1 MRDCLPSA
9 GELSP
14 CDCRG
19 DSCFGNIN
27 MAKIWICRVWQLKIT
42 CKINPPDNQ
51 VPSRNQRPS
60 PGVRGG
66 VWCRLRLEIEIQ
78 LIQHL
83 VLQQQQPAAAAAP
96 PSPWSANKGDIAGT
110 RAGPGLVLTHR
121 SIQSFSQSGRV
132 LQSQK
137 CSYLKY
143 NYKIFTLSRTHALL
157 ALNSNCCGV
166 AVKSIICRVHHITW
180 LTSRVQQNMQDYRTI
195 GVMWVWL

>member
-1 MRDCLPSA
+1 M
-9 GELSP
+9 ELK
-14 CDCRG
+14 
-19 DSCFGNIN
+19 NN
-27 MAKIWICRVWQLKIT
+27 LQNK
-42 CKINPPDNQ
+42 PPLQSYDNQ
-51 VPSRNQRPS
+51 VPSRKQRPS
-60 PGVRGG
+60 PGVRCG

-132 LQSQK
+132 LQAQK

-143 NYKIFTLSRTHALL
+143 KISTLSTLSRTHALL

-166 AVKSIICRVHHITW
+166 AVKSIICRVHHIT
-180 LTSRVQQNMQDYRTI
+180 
-195 GVMWVWL
+195 

>member
-14 CDCRG
+14 PV
-19 DSCFGNIN
+19 SCLQRRSLEYIN
-27 MAKIWICRVWQLKIT
+27 MGRDPYNLQ
-42 CKINPPDNQ
+42 
-51 VPSRNQRPS
+51 SREQRPS
-60 PGVRGG
+60 PGVRCG

-83 VLQQQQPAAAAAP
+83 VLQQQQPAADAP

-143 NYKIFTLSRTHALL
+143 KISTLSTTHALL

-166 AVKSIICRVHHITW
+166 AVKSIICRVHHIT
-180 LTSRVQQNMQDYRTI
+180 
-195 GVMWVWL
+195 